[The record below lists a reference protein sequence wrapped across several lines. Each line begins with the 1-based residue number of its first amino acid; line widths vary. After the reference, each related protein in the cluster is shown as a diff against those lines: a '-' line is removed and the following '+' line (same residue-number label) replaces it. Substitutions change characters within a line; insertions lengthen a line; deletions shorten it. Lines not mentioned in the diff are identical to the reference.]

1 VVGWRQDPIAPIPDA
16 PIHDARRA
24 CATLHDH
31 HDLLRTWTCWRSS
44 DRTTWND
51 DAFQVDARL
60 FERAI
65 AHANELNPA
74 FVIICG
80 DLVNR
85 VGHSGQIAEFQ
96 HIASTLNPSISTLS
110 GRYLVAISSLAT
122 TMSGTSPRRSPCAP
136 IARPSGRNLD
146 HS

>member
-1 VVGWRQDPIAPIPDA
+1 MVGWRQDPIAPIPDA
-16 PIHDARRA
+16 PIYDPRRA
-24 CATLHDH
+24 CGTLHDH

-44 DRTTWND
+44 DRATWND

-110 GRYLVAISSLAT
+110 RRYLVAGYHDVGNEPTQESLRAYRAT
-122 TMSGTSPRRSPCAP
+122 FGPDGYSFR
-136 IARPSGRNLD
+136 
-146 HS
+146 